1 MNGRELSEALRAG
14 RRVYGTAI
22 LSTSPRW
29 PGLVRG
35 LGLDFVFIDTEH
47 VAIDRHQLS
56 WMCQA
61 YRAMAIA
68 PIVRV
73 PEPDPFLACMA
84 LDGGAA
90 GVIFPYVESPA
101 QAVALRGATRLR
113 PLKGRRL
120 RAFLSGQESLEP
132 ALADYLAERN
142 AATCMVVNIESP
154 AGMAA
159 LDEILAVPG
168 LDAVLVGPHDLSCS
182 LGIPE
187 QYGHPRFDEA
197 VRTIIA
203 KARAAGVGVG
213 IHFSAG
219 IEPEIAWAK
228 AGANFIIHSSDL
240 SLFGRAMRADLATFK
255 AALGDGEGATDGGE
269 DAI

>member
-1 MNGRELSEALRAG
+1 
-14 RRVYGTAI
+14 
-22 LSTSPRW
+22 
-29 PGLVRG
+29 
-35 LGLDFVFIDTEH
+35 
-47 VAIDRHQLS
+47 
-56 WMCQA
+56 
-61 YRAMAIA
+61 
-68 PIVRV
+68 
-73 PEPDPFLACMA
+73 
-84 LDGGAA
+84 
-90 GVIFPYVESPA
+90 
-101 QAVALRGATRLR
+101 
-113 PLKGRRL
+113 
-120 RAFLSGQESLEP
+120 
-132 ALADYLAERN
+132 
-142 AATCMVVNIESP
+142 MVVNIESP

-197 VRTIIA
+197 VRAIIA